1 MYADVTTIYCVG
13 ESVAKVTGVTVMM
26 NRVLGEL
33 TNWWKHNS
41 PVPHSKKCEGMI
53 LHRINFNGPLGGLKI
68 GQHHIKWTTY
78 SKLLVFTIDNKL
90 TWSRHISELKR
101 GFVNKLE
108 SY

>member
-26 NRVLGEL
+26 NRVFGEL

-41 PVPHSKKCEGMI
+41 PLPHSKKCEGMI

-78 SKLLVFTIDNKL
+78 SKSLVFFIDNK
-90 TWSRHISELKR
+90 RIQGR
-101 GFVNKLE
+101 GPGAPARP
-108 SY
+108 YI

>member
-1 MYADVTTIYCVG
+1 MPMLLQFTAWENQSPRLQVL
-13 ESVAKVTGVTVMM
+13 
-26 NRVLGEL
+26 RVLGEL
-33 TNWWKHNS
+33 TNWWKHKS

-78 SKLLVFTIDNKL
+78 SELLVFTIDNKL
-90 TWSRHISELKR
+90 TWSRHISGLKR

>member
-33 TNWWKHNS
+33 TNWWKHKS
-41 PVPHSKKCEGMI
+41 PLPHSKKCKGMI

-68 GQHHIKWTTY
+68 GQQHIKWTTY
-78 SKLLVFTIDNKL
+78 SKLLVFTIDNK
-90 TWSRHISELKR
+90 RIQGR
-101 GFVNKLE
+101 GPGAPGAPARPYF
-108 SY
+108 

>member
-1 MYADVTTIYCVG
+1 MYADVTTIYCEG
-13 ESVAKVTGVTVMM
+13 ESVAKVTGLTVMM

-33 TNWWKHNS
+33 TNWCKHKS

-53 LHRINFNGPLGGLKI
+53 LQIINFSGSLGSLKI
-68 GQHHIKWTTY
+68 GQHHMKWTTY
-78 SKLLVFTIDNKL
+78 SKLLVVTIDNKL
-90 TWSRHISELKR
+90 TWSRHISEVKR